1 MACGAGAQRA
11 ARPLHIIGKSLT
23 QAWKIDRCG
32 SRGILVFPA
41 ASKDRSE
48 NPPSLWSWFSEHQI
62 CGVYLF
68 VSTSSWSEGRSLS
81 VFHCRGSRLDS
92 RIRFHGFSPFVVV

>member
-62 CGVYLF
+62 CGDVAFTRF
-68 VSTSSWSEGRSLS
+68 VQLELVGESITFRQ
-81 VFHCRGSRLDS
+81 GSIATGGIDNVGT
-92 RIRFHGFSPFVVV
+92 RF